1 MSQWTRARNLS
12 SWWRLVKWPLVG
24 LFAVTAF
31 VLGYVGFS
39 LFFAAAG
46 DSLSMGDI
54 AYLSLQLFTLE
65 SGSVAT
71 VDVPWQL
78 ETARV
83 LAPATTAAALVA
95 GLIAVFREEINEVRL
110 LRHRGH
116 VVVVGLG
123 SRGMS
128 LVRQLRAASHR
139 VVAIEE
145 DAAHPHLESLRQLR
159 VPVVI
164 GDAREEE
171 VLCRARATRASHVVV
186 VTGSDDVN
194 ADVALRA
201 GALAP
206 ADRRQALVCMAH
218 VQDPDLCVMLRSE
231 ELAAGS
237 APTYR
242 LDFFNV
248 FDQAAR
254 AWQERH
260 APFPED
266 GTPVPHVLIV
276 GLNPLGQSLVT
287 ESARRWRTRRDW
299 SRRRL
304 LVTVIDPDAA
314 SIVAALHGRYPQLEH
329 AADIRIVSARLAGL
343 SRRDLP
349 IEPPPTVIHVCADD
363 DSLSLETA
371 LLVRR
376 CYSDLS
382 TSVDFQLT
390 QSLGLAGLLE
400 RANTDGVRA
409 FMALDFAMDPE
420 SLLGGTYEVLARA
433 IHAGYVRQQQASGVT
448 RTQNSSLVP
457 WDELS
462 DALRESN
469 RDQASH
475 IGVKLQSVGCGIAPL
490 ADWDAEDFTF
500 TTGEVEVLAEL
511 EHERWVLQRQKDGWK
526 PGPKDVDRKTTL
538 YLVDWSELS
547 EEVKEWDRQA
557 VRNIP
562 VLLARAGYQIVRR
575 PAEMSRVPAAVGGD

>member
-1 MSQWTRARNLS
+1 M
-12 SWWRLVKWPLVG
+12 
-24 LFAVTAF
+24 
-31 VLGYVGFS
+31 
-39 LFFAAAG
+39 
-46 DSLSMGDI
+46 
-54 AYLSLQLFTLE
+54 
-65 SGSVAT
+65 
-71 VDVPWQL
+71 
-78 ETARV
+78 
-83 LAPATTAAALVA
+83 
-95 GLIAVFREEINEVRL
+95 
-110 LRHRGH
+110 
-116 VVVVGLG
+116 
-123 SRGMS
+123 
-128 LVRQLRAASHR
+128 
-139 VVAIEE
+139 
-145 DAAHPHLESLRQLR
+145 
-159 VPVVI
+159 
-164 GDAREEE
+164 
-171 VLCRARATRASHVVV
+171 
-186 VTGSDDVN
+186 
-194 ADVALRA
+194 
-201 GALAP
+201 
-206 ADRRQALVCMAH
+206 
-218 VQDPDLCVMLRSE
+218 
-231 ELAAGS
+231 
-237 APTYR
+237 
-242 LDFFNV
+242 
-248 FDQAAR
+248 
-254 AWQERH
+254 
-260 APFPED
+260 
-266 GTPVPHVLIV
+266 
-276 GLNPLGQSLVT
+276 
-287 ESARRWRTRRDW
+287 
-299 SRRRL
+299 
-304 LVTVIDPDAA
+304 TVIDPDAA

-343 SRRDLP
+343 TRRDLP
-349 IEPPPTVIHVCADD
+349 IEPPPTVIHVCDD

-575 PAEMSRVPAAVGGD
+575 PAEISRVPAAVGGD